1 MFRLSSLLFWQ
12 GLTCRPSDVTSQ
24 QFPDPHLSLTF
35 VMNVDFADFTFDSLS
50 GVTSQH
56 LLTHVARCGQPVCCL
71 QEHVT
76 SHLPTN
82 TTTNTTTTT
91 TTIPNLHLR
100 AEASDGGHPGRG
112 VASSGLV
119 SPRHCSATTVL
130 LTVGVVAFR
139 RLKSGMDNLQSEN
152 ISKTDCLLS
161 TCPQAPMLLVDV
173 LTLLLVPLVFQPSE
187 FIK

>member
-12 GLTCRPSDVTSQ
+12 GLTCRPSDLNSSQ
-24 QFPDPHLSLTF
+24 QCSQVLPGPHLCLTF
-35 VMNVDFADFTFDSLS
+35 MMNVDFAYFTFDSLP

-56 LLTHVARCGQPVCCL
+56 LLTHLAGCGQPVCCL

-76 SHLPTN
+76 PLPT
-82 TTTNTTTTT
+82 TTATKST
-91 TTIPNLHLR
+91 LQLR

-119 SPRHCSATTVL
+119 CPRHCSATTVL
-130 LTVGVVAFR
+130 LTLGVVAFR

-152 ISKTDCLLS
+152 IYNLLYIS
-161 TCPQAPMLLVDV
+161 TSPQCPMLLAGV
-173 LTLLLVPLVFQPSE
+173 LTVLLVPLVFQPSE